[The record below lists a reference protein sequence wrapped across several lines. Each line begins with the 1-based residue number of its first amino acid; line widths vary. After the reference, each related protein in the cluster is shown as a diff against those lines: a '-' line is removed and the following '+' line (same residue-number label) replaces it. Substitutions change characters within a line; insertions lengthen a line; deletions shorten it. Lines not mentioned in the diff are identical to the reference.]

1 MINSDMQTFL
11 YALQFWQKKKILKI
25 NSSELKTQ
33 QTYLS
38 QCQKC
43 PDSANECQNNT
54 IALKIGYWR
63 ENHNS
68 TDNVQCS
75 LLLNACNEQD
85 ILSRNGCHRGFLG
98 STCRVCDST
107 GKTWDG
113 QCYSQTYLNEQKCN
127 LCNNQKQEK
136 RRKNTSNQDDKQQ
149 QQQQQPQGAQRA
161 ASDTEPLIIEERVQI
176 INGEQIIKRYQRG
189 SLLGKGYF
197 AKCFQVTNLENKK
210 VMAAKIIPKSTLVK
224 GRARQQLI
232 SEIKIHKS
240 LHHNNIIKFE
250 HVFEDHD
257 NVYIL
262 LELCPHQTLNELIK
276 HRKRIT
282 ELEILCYTVQIMEI
296 KLGDFGLAT
305 KLEFDGEKKCTIC
318 GHPIFKA
325 PEMFDERVGHSY
337 EADIWSLGVIL
348 YTLLIGKPPL
358 VTHDV
363 KTTYRK
369 IISNTYSFPDHAP
382 IPDSA
387 KALIQLIQQQDP
399 GKRPTLDEILAHPFI
414 NNGGTIPVSTL
425 TTAPNASYIK
435 QYAPSAT
442 NIKANQQPFPTGTK
456 VFGSSRKEMIKSQ
469 TTADMNKGLNNFA
482 NKNNNKMFDAQK
494 NVATNNPSN
503 QFMSTANLQQNS
515 KNLNNN
521 FNQNDFNQT
530 DQRSTTSKG
539 QTGTQ
544 QGLYNKQQTGNQD
557 PNNKQGNKC
566 QSVQNLISMNKT
578 DGFQN
583 HQNQQQA
590 NAEEN
595 NQIDGSKNNLWVVQ
609 YVDYSSKYG
618 LGYLLSNQSAGVK
631 ESDEITEKHPLTEYP
646 QELQK
651 KVTLLQHFHH
661 YLMTEVNKRLCAEKG
676 STQAALYNDS
686 KFQMQPNQP
695 LPYLKKWMKTRY
707 AIIFCLSNKIVQV
720 QFSDKTE
727 ILLNS
732 TDKIVSFMNKKGQR
746 FHYPLADAMNSTNQ
760 DMTKRLRYTKEILTH
775 LLKNNQRQNTN
786 DGQGNNPTNNI
797 APPDDMPQNK
807 PNFTTNT
814 E

>member
-1 MINSDMQTFL
+1 ML
-11 YALQFWQKKKILKI
+11 
-25 NSSELKTQ
+25 
-33 QTYLS
+33 
-38 QCQKC
+38 
-43 PDSANECQNNT
+43 
-54 IALKIGYWR
+54 
-63 ENHNS
+63 
-68 TDNVQCS
+68 
-75 LLLNACNEQD
+75 
-85 ILSRNGCHRGFLG
+85 
-98 STCRVCDST
+98 
-107 GKTWDG
+107 
-113 QCYSQTYLNEQKCN
+113 
-127 LCNNQKQEK
+127 
-136 RRKNTSNQDDKQQ
+136 
-149 QQQQQPQGAQRA
+149 QQQPQGAQRA

-176 INGEQIIKRYQRG
+176 VNGEQIIKRYQRG
-189 SLLGKGYF
+189 SLLGKGGF

-224 GRARQQLI
+224 NRARQKLI

-240 LHHNNIIKFE
+240 LHHNNIVKFE

-276 HRKRIT
+276 RRKRIT
-282 ELEILCYTVQIMEI
+282 ELETLCYTVQIVQALKYLHQNRVIHRDLKLGNLFVGEKMEI

-305 KLEFDGEKKCTIC
+305 KLEFDGEKKRTIC
-318 GHPIFKA
+318 GTPNYIA
-325 PEMFDERVGHSY
+325 PEILDGRVGHSY
-337 EADIWSLGVIL
+337 EVDIWSLGVIL
-348 YTLLIGKPPL
+348 YTLLIGKPPFE
-358 VTHDV
+358 THDV

-369 IISNTYSFPDHAP
+369 IKSNQYSFPDHAP

-387 KALIQLIQQQDP
+387 KALIQLILQQDP
-399 GKRPTLDEILAHPFI
+399 AKRPSLDEILAHPFI
-414 NNGGTIPVSTL
+414 NNGGTIPRLLPVSTL
-425 TTAPNASYIK
+425 TTAPNTSYIK
-435 QYAPSAT
+435 QYAPSAS
-442 NIKANQQPFPTGTK
+442 NIKANQQSMQIGTE
-456 VFGSSRKEMIKSQ
+456 VFGSSRKELTKSQ
-469 TTADMNKGLNNFA
+469 TTTNMNKGLNNFA
-482 NKNNNKMFDAQK
+482 NENNNKMADGSK

-515 KNLNNN
+515 KNLNSN

-530 DQRSTTSKG
+530 DQRPTTSKG

-557 PNNKQGNKC
+557 PNNKQGNKY
-566 QSVQNLISMNKT
+566 QSVQNLMGMNKT

-583 HQNQQQA
+583 LQNQLQP

-618 LGYLLSNQSAGVK
+618 LGYLLSNQSAGVVFNDTTKIILDPKAEYFEYIYKK
-631 ESDEITEKHPLTEYP
+631 EQEEVTEKHQLTEYP

-651 KVTLLQHFHH
+651 KVTLLQHFRH
-661 YLMTEVNKRLCAEKG
+661 YLMTEVNKRVCAETG
-676 STQAALYNDS
+676 STQATLYNDS

-695 LPYLKKWMKTRY
+695 LPYLKKWMQTRH
-707 AIIFCLSNKIVQV
+707 AIMFRLSNKIVQV

-732 TDKIVSFMNKKGQR
+732 TDKIVSFMNKKGER

-786 DGQGNNPTNNI
+786 EDQANNPANNI
-797 APPDDMPQNK
+797 APPDDMPQNE
-807 PNFTTNT
+807 PNYNKYGMTATMENEQFPKLNEQKQKGMASQKSLTEKDQLIYNVGNFNNGGKTPSQQKNPSVTSYPNT
-814 E
+814 QQQPAQVADKGQKK